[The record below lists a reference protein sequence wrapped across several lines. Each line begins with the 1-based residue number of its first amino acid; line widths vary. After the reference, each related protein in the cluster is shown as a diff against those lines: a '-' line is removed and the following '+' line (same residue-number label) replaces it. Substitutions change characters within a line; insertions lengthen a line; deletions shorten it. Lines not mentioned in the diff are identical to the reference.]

1 MSKATETFQML
12 GRRFFVAAVR
22 AHKTRT
28 DTIVII
34 LHEEDSQ
41 DPVWFHWYAPADHA
55 EVITKGAVIIS
66 PTFERLKG
74 MVDGELAD
82 IEPIQGNDGAITHI
96 VRVTAMLGGE
106 KPQGK
111 RKSMA
116 AVFTAFTEAKPEEA
130 KPEEAKD

>member
-1 MSKATETFQML
+1 MSKTTEVFQML

-22 AHKTRT
+22 AHKTRAE
-28 DTIVII
+28 TIVII
-34 LHEEDSQ
+34 LHEEDTQ

-55 EVITKGAVIIS
+55 EVIAKGAVIIS

-96 VRVTAMLGGE
+96 VRVTAMLGAE

-130 KPEEAKD
+130 APESDKD